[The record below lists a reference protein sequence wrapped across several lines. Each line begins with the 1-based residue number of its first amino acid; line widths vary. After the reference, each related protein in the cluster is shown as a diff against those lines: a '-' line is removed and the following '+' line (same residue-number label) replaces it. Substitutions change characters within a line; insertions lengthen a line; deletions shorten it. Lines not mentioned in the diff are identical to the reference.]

1 MRMIDRIFGR
11 KVELESEP
19 VPVGVSIAD
28 ARAVDSYQRMLRN
41 APPDVIERAHVEAFE
56 RLTPAQLD
64 LLFERLTKDAEQT
77 DERPAD
83 AQPASL
89 ARSAERAERRRPGAI
104 RRSLEALDPGVG
116 ASVWLGASILDAVV
130 WYSIASVAWSA
141 WSAPE
146 EQAPDM
152 SAAAADVP
160 DTTDSGDFWDW
171 GF

>member
-19 VPVGVSIAD
+19 VPVGVPIAD
-28 ARAVDSYQRMLRN
+28 ARAVDRYQRMLRT
-41 APPDVIERAHVEAFE
+41 APPEVIERAHVEAFE

-64 LLFERLTKDAEQT
+64 LLFERLTKDAEQA

-83 AQPASL
+83 ALPASL
-89 ARSAERAERRRPGAI
+89 ARSVERAERRRPGAI
-104 RRSLEALDPGVG
+104 ARSVEAVEPGVG
-116 ASVWLGASILDAVV
+116 ASAWLGASILDAVV
-130 WYSIASVAWSA
+130 WYLIASVAWSV

-146 EQAPDM
+146 EQAGDP
-152 SAAAADVP
+152 SAAAADPP
-160 DTTDSGDFWDW
+160 DPTDAGDFWDW